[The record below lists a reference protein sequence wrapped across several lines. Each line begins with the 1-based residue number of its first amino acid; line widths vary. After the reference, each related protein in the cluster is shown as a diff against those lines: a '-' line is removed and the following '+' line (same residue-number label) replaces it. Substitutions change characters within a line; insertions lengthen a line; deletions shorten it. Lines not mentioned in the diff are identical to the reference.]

1 MDSWNRQ
8 LRERTNF
15 IEEFHEELLMQMLHH
30 CNK

>member
-1 MDSWNRQ
+1 MDSGNRQ

-15 IEEFHEELLMQMLHH
+15 IEEFHEELLMQMLHR